1 MKVDF
6 SKAFKKDIAK
16 LSNQGL
22 KQKLKRVIIRLENEK
37 SLRTVPNCI
46 KVQNHSSAYRI
57 RIGDYRLG
65 VYYENNNIQIARF
78 VKRNDIY
85 KLFP

>member
-1 MKVDF
+1 MNIIYSRLALKDVKKV
-6 SKAFKKDIAK
+6 KDE
-16 LSNQGL
+16 
-22 KQKLKRVIIRLENEK
+22 KLKLALLELINDLKKAEN
-37 SLRTVPNCI
+37 LLDVNGI
-46 KVQNHSSAYRI
+46 KKMSGHLDTYRI

-65 VYYENNNIQIARF
+65 IYCSNNEVIIARF

>member
-1 MKVDF
+1 MNIIYSRLALKDVKKV
-6 SKAFKKDIAK
+6 KDE
-16 LSNQGL
+16 
-22 KQKLKRVIIRLENEK
+22 KLKLALLELINDLKRAEN
-37 SLRTVPNCI
+37 LLDVNGI
-46 KVQNHSSAYRI
+46 KKMSGHPDAYRI

-65 VYYENNNIQIARF
+65 VYCSNNEVTIARF

>member
-1 MKVDF
+1 MNIIYSRLALKDVKKV
-6 SKAFKKDIAK
+6 KDE
-16 LSNQGL
+16 
-22 KQKLKRVIIRLENEK
+22 KLKLALLELINDLKRAEN
-37 SLRTVPNCI
+37 LLDVNGI
-46 KVQNHSSAYRI
+46 KKMSGHPDAYRV

-65 VYYENNNIQIARF
+65 IYYSDNEITIARF